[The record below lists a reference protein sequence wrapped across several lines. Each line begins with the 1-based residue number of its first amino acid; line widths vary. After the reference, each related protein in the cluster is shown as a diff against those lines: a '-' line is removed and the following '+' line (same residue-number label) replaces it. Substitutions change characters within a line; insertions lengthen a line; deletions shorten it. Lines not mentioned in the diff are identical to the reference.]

1 MSLEKITHSKSII
14 ASIGIH
20 AFAVAGVSLYFYAA
34 KPTSLELGLG
44 NGNGNRLISLNS
56 INFVA
61 PKGGGVVTTK
71 SVSNKSV
78 EEKSRAVVKPDPNAK
93 KVAKT
98 EVQDTVSAQASAVS
112 QSGQVGEGAGSGSG
126 SNIGGGSVGI
136 GNGIRDFD
144 GGALFGK
151 ISTYLTN
158 RLSINVE
165 EDQRIKVRLKISKEG
180 VVVAAELAEGQ
191 VDMSTLRKILAVA
204 RNIPLKAYWQSNY
217 TMPDDLTIPIFLS
230 SN

>member
-20 AFAVAGVSLYFYAA
+20 AFTMAAVSLYFYAV

-61 PKGGGVVTTK
+61 PRGGGIAATNK
-71 SVSNKSV
+71 QVSNKPV
-78 EEKSRAVVKPDPNAK
+78 EEKSRAVVKLDPNAK

-98 EVQDTVSAQASAVS
+98 EVQDTVSALASAVS
-112 QSGQVGEGAGSGSG
+112 QDGQVGEGTGSG
-126 SNIGGGSVGI
+126 SNVGGGSVGI
-136 GNGIRDFD
+136 GNGLRDFD

-158 RLSINVE
+158 RLSISVE

-180 VVVAAELAEGQ
+180 VVVGAELAEGK

>member
-20 AFAVAGVSLYFYAA
+20 AFAVACVSLYFYAA

-61 PKGGGVVTTK
+61 PKGGGVAATK
-71 SVSNKSV
+71 SVSTKPV

-112 QSGQVGEGAGSGSG
+112 QSGQVGEGTGSG
-126 SNIGGGSVGI
+126 SNVGGGSVGI
-136 GNGIRDFD
+136 GNGLRDFD

-158 RLSINVE
+158 RLSISVE

-180 VVVAAELAEGQ
+180 VVVGAELAEGQ
-191 VDMSTLRKILAVA
+191 LDMSTLRKILAVA